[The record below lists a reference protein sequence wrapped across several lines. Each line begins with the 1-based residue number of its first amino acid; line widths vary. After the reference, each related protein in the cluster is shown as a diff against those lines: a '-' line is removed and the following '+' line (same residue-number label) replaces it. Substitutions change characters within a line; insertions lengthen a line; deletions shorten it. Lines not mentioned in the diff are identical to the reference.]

1 MEYGDS
7 SSQVGTNN
15 PDPPLDQDRPEGES
29 VWDVEIDPAV
39 KVQIKETYLD
49 VWNEFYEWEQE
60 ACRNEIISLSADI
73 SPSSGPTHHLGFRDE
88 DSLDF
93 EFEGPGESSDDAMQV
108 ESSDSYS
115 FTIHDFSEHV
125 TSTVVCAE
133 RKLKYHP
140 PYPKYYACTPISCN
154 IAQVKNF
161 KVARFIPFDGDAKF
175 NSVRYLQMKQWRS
188 FVWQD
193 SWVDPDGISYLSF
206 QSNNGHELT
215 LCVI

>member
-60 ACRNEIISLSADI
+60 TCRNEIISLSADI
-73 SPSSGPTHHLGFRDE
+73 SPGSGPTHHLGFRDE

-93 EFEGPGESSDDAMQV
+93 EFEGPGNPATMLCKWSPQ
-108 ESSDSYS
+108 
-115 FTIHDFSEHV
+115 T
-125 TSTVVCAE
+125 
-133 RKLKYHP
+133 L
-140 PYPKYYACTPISCN
+140 
-154 IAQVKNF
+154 
-161 KVARFIPFDGDAKF
+161 IPLPFMTF
-175 NSVRYLQMKQWRS
+175 RSV
-188 FVWQD
+188 
-193 SWVDPDGISYLSF
+193 
-206 QSNNGHELT
+206 
-215 LCVI
+215 